1 MRTNGVIAGVVASW
15 VKALTEPRLQT
26 LTEQV
31 LPPLPEPEAGCGRRS
46 ERAPREHPPA
56 VLGKLKDLLG
66 PLGCRRTPIP
76 RWSVLS
82 QQIPLA
88 GIAHQ
93 CGTVRFGTDPKSS
106 ALDPDC
112 KAHDLDNL
120 YVVDVLERLG
130 APSATS
136 GATNGLVRADTQTL
150 QPHPTKPGPLGQ
162 MA

>member
-1 MRTNGVIAGVVASW
+1 M
-15 VKALTEPRLQT
+15 
-26 LTEQV
+26 
-31 LPPLPEPEAGCGRRS
+31 
-46 ERAPREHPPA
+46 
-56 VLGKLKDLLG
+56 
-66 PLGCRRTPIP
+66 
-76 RWSVLS
+76 LS

-93 CGTVRFGTDPKSS
+93 CGTVRFGTDAKSS